1 MKSIFP
7 ILAIVLLA
15 FSCQPEDTSGEIPE
29 SLEDKKTLLRE
40 KQIELKTL
48 SDKIKEL
55 EAAIK
60 EQDPEATDARAL
72 VTAAAVERKDFASY
86 VVLQGSVMAEDLVD
100 ANAEVGGR
108 ITNLRVQEGD
118 VVRKG
123 QLIATIDVEAIQ
135 KQKEE
140 LQTSLALAEDLYER
154 QKRLWDQNI
163 GSEVQYLQAKNNKE
177 RLEKSI
183 ASIDLQLSKNQVYA
197 PISGVVERLI
207 MQSGEVT
214 APGAPII
221 QVLNTGQLKIAAD
234 VPENY
239 IRAVRRGERVDVAV
253 PALGMENT
261 LPVSRIGKVVDPAN
275 RTFVVEVKLPA
286 DPSLKPNLLAEMKI
300 REYLEEN
307 VVVISMD
314 KVQQEVSGQRY
325 VYIADDEA
333 EEGPV
338 ARKQYV
344 TIGETYDGEVIIKE
358 GLSGGEVLIL
368 EGARGLAD
376 GQAIQITE
384 NSSTNG

>member
-1 MKSIFP
+1 MRSIFP

-40 KQIELKTL
+40 KQVALKAL
-48 SDKIKEL
+48 SDEIKGL
-55 EAAIK
+55 QDAIS
-60 EQDPEATDARAL
+60 EQDPDATEARTF
-72 VTAAAVERKDFASY
+72 VTASPIERTDFASY
-86 VVLQGSVMAEDLVD
+86 VVLQGSVTAEDLVD

-108 ITNLRVQEGD
+108 ITNLSVKEGD

-123 QLIATIDVEAIQ
+123 QLIATIDVESFQ

-140 LQTSLALAEDLYER
+140 LQTALDLANDLYER

-163 GSEVQYLQAKNNKE
+163 GSEIQYLQAKNNKE

-183 ASIDLQLSKNQVYA
+183 ASVDLQLSKNKVYA
-197 PISGVVERLI
+197 PIGGVVEVLAR
-207 MQSGEVT
+207 QSGEVV
-214 APGAPII
+214 APGQPVV
-221 QVLNTGQLKIAAD
+221 QVLNTAQLKIAAD

-239 IRAVRRGERVDVAV
+239 IRAVQRGERVDVAV
-253 PALGMENT
+253 PALGMESS
-261 LPVSRIGKVVDPAN
+261 LPITRIGKTVDPAN

-286 DPSLKPNLLAEMKI
+286 DAALKPNLLAEMKI
-300 REYLEEN
+300 REYTEED

-314 KVQQEVSGQRY
+314 KVQQEVSGRRY
-325 VYIADDEA
+325 VYVADDEA

-338 ARKQYV
+338 ARKTYV
-344 TIGETYDGEVIIKE
+344 TIGETYDGQVVIKE
-358 GLSGGEVLIL
+358 GLSGGEILIL